1 ARSASEGMGLRH
13 PVQIS
18 VFPKTAKSGPIAVQ
32 APCGPA
38 ALVDGTTQSARVA
51 PMAQVSPFSPR
62 PPNAAAML
70 DPLPNLRLE
79 QRHGSARPV
88 IYEVSDLGFLIGSVP
103 GCDLRLPGTDLPPV
117 ICLITRHAGGA
128 AVRKLVP
135 TQPV

>member
-1 ARSASEGMGLRH
+1 
-13 PVQIS
+13 
-18 VFPKTAKSGPIAVQ
+18 
-32 APCGPA
+32 
-38 ALVDGTTQSARVA
+38 
-51 PMAQVSPFSPR
+51 
-62 PPNAAAML
+62 ML

-79 QRHGSARPV
+79 LRHGSARPV

-135 TQPV
+135 TQPVLINGGPLANGPLADGDRLSLGAVELIVHAASSPAAQTNGQNPANRLVHQE